1 MAITRKPK
9 PSAPAAPAAV
19 DIDALINKGG
29 SVGGQ
34 PSAAAADAAT
44 EAKPVPVVLR
54 VPGDVLARVDQAL
67 KTRRVRIPRHTW
79 LLEAV
84 VEKLE
89 REGEI
94 SS

>member
-9 PSAPAAPAAV
+9 ASSAAAPAAV

-29 SVGGQ
+29 SVSGQ
-34 PSAAAADAAT
+34 PAITPTEDSA
-44 EAKPVPVVLR
+44 AKPVPVVLR
-54 VPGDVLARVDQAL
+54 VPGDVLVKVDQAL

-89 REGEI
+89 REGEA